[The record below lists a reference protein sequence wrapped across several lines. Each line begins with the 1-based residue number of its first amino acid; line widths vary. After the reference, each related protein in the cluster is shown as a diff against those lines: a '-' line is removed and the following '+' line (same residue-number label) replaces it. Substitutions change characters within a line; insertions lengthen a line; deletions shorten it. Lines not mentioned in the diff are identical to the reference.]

1 MAALDGDALAAL
13 AKRVM
18 AIDPF
23 VGPALDLGRT
33 GAGLAPA
40 LPQRRQGIEPA
51 LPFDAEEL
59 REETLDAARQAGALP
74 VGRHGDEQIAP
85 AQQRRGVK
93 AAEFR
98 PVLDID
104 YDADSARRGR
114 QLGKTR
120 SGEIDGKDD
129 VDA

>member
-13 AKRVM
+13 AKPVM

-74 VGRHGDEQIAP
+74 VGRHGDEQVAP
-85 AQQRRGVK
+85 AQQLRG
-93 AAEFR
+93 AESADLP
-98 PVLDID
+98 PVLHIAE
-104 YDADSARRGR
+104 DARA
-114 QLGKTR
+114 
-120 SGEIDGKDD
+120 
-129 VDA
+129 

>member
-1 MAALDGDALAAL
+1 MAALDGDALATL
-13 AKRVM
+13 AKPVM

-33 GAGLAPA
+33 GTRLAPA

-59 REETLDAARQAGALP
+59 REEALDAARQAGALP
-74 VGRHGDEQIAP
+74 VGRHGDEQVAP
-85 AQQRRGVK
+85 AQQRRRMK
-93 AAEFR
+93 AAELR

-104 YDADSARRGR
+104 EDADRAPGRRQPR
-114 QLGKTR
+114 
-120 SGEIDGKDD
+120 
-129 VDA
+129 